1 MKSRKTYLLS
11 FGGWFSSASPILE
24 ASTTMITPTFDFVA
38 LLPQFLHD
46 QLQLWGWLFGRDMLR
61 ISLTVVG
68 LIKSYLYRYIG

>member
-1 MKSRKTYLLS
+1 MKSRKAYLLS
-11 FGGWFSSASPILE
+11 FGGWFSASPILE

-61 ISLTVVG
+61 DFDSCGVDQVLLLGID
-68 LIKSYLYRYIG
+68 

>member
-24 ASTTMITPTFDFVA
+24 ASTTMTTPTFDFVA

-46 QLQLWGWLFGRDMLR
+46 QLQLWGWLFGRDMLTDFD
-61 ISLTVVG
+61 SCGVDQVL
-68 LIKSYLYRYIG
+68 LIL